1 MYVVDLGVQRSGGAS
16 ASGFVALRSLVVIGK
31 VVREVGGAGNRSVA
45 EKGLVR
51 VEVVGLLGG
60 VDELADLGGTL
71 DEAAA
76 GLVAADVCL
85 L

>member
-1 MYVVDLGVQRSGGAS
+1 M
-16 ASGFVALRSLVVIGK
+16 
-31 VVREVGGAGNRSVA
+31 A

-51 VEVVGLLGG
+51 VEVAGLLGG